1 LNAGWSA
8 LPKLDR
14 KIAEGRAAGILGS
27 GPFRG
32 PWLGSLYVRVIEPP
46 ARIRFPAPKRF
57 RPRQAPPSGD
67 VVPRLLALQD
77 ELSARARASDGLD
90 VGAIRLSSPIT
101 RRFKMSL
108 GQWFAFL
115 AAHERRHIWQ
125 AGNVRKALNAR
136 DQRAGASAR

>member
-1 LNAGWSA
+1 LNSAWSA

-32 PWLGSLYVRVIEPP
+32 PWLGSLYVRAIEPP
-46 ARIRFPAPKRF
+46 VRIRVPAPKRY
-57 RPRQAPPSGD
+57 RPRQAPPSDD

-77 ELSARARASDGLD
+77 ELAARARASDGLD
-90 VGAIRLSSPIT
+90 VGAIRMSSPIS

-115 AAHERRHIWQ
+115 AAHERRHLWQ
-125 AGNVRKALNAR
+125 AGNVRKLLP
-136 DQRAGASAR
+136 QRAGADLR